1 MKIINKSRKII
12 GINGEPLL
20 PGADLELPE
29 GMETHPVI
37 SYYLEKGIV
46 VDSQNV
52 SAEENTGISDL
63 DRARIEEEAIAKY
76 KAEQEK
82 AAKAK
87 VREKVTADGKKF
99 QKMLEDL
106 NKLEVRIG
114 IQQGV
119 GSEDGVDLVDI
130 AMFNELGTVHIPSRP
145 FLRDSVDAHS
155 PEINAFLQSMRT
167 QLVKGGSAEDVL
179 KKIGVFQKGLIQ
191 KEIVNGDFVPNS
203 PETIKRKGS
212 DKPLIDTGR
221 MRQSI
226 NYVIQEKGG
235 SD

>member
-1 MKIINKSRKII
+1 M
-12 GINGEPLL
+12 
-20 PGADLELPE
+20 A
-29 GMETHPVI
+29 V
-37 SYYLEKGIV
+37 
-46 VDSQNV
+46 
-52 SAEENTGISDL
+52 
-63 DRARIEEEAIAKY
+63 
-76 KAEQEK
+76 
-82 AAKAK
+82 K

-145 FLRDSVDAHS
+145 FLRDSVD
-155 PEINAFLQSMRT
+155 AFLQSMRT

>member
-1 MKIINKSRKII
+1 M
-12 GINGEPLL
+12 
-20 PGADLELPE
+20 A
-29 GMETHPVI
+29 V
-37 SYYLEKGIV
+37 
-46 VDSQNV
+46 
-52 SAEENTGISDL
+52 
-63 DRARIEEEAIAKY
+63 
-76 KAEQEK
+76 
-82 AAKAK
+82 K

-106 NKLEVRIG
+106 DKLEVRIG
-114 IQQGV
+114 VQQGA
-119 GSEDGVDLVDI
+119 GSDNGVDLVDI

-155 PEINAFLQSMRT
+155 SEINAFLQSMRM

-179 KKIGVFQKGLIQ
+179 KKI
-191 KEIVNGDFVPNS
+191 GDFVPNS